1 MVTTPRGHRPGRA
14 AGAYHVA
21 MSPRPGSSLLLRQGG
36 HYLLV
41 GALQLLLDW
50 AVFVGLTWLGA
61 TVVAGNLAGRVAGAL
76 LGFWLNGRLTFA
88 QAGQARLG
96 WRRFGRFVS
105 VWLLLTAA
113 STVLV
118 AWVDARLGLQL
129 AWAAKPLVEGV
140 LAVVAFFLWRHVVYR

>member
-1 MVTTPRGHRPGRA
+1 M
-14 AGAYHVA
+14 
-21 MSPRPGSSLLLRQGG
+21 RQGG

-41 GALQLLLDW
+41 GVLQLLLDW
-50 AVFVGLTWLGA
+50 VVFVGLTWLGA
-61 TVVAGNLAGRVAGAL
+61 TVVVGNLAGRVAGAL

-88 QAGQARLG
+88 QAGASRLG
-96 WRRFGRFVS
+96 WHRFWRFVA

-113 STVLV
+113 STLLV

-129 AWAAKPLVEGV
+129 AWAAKPLVEGG